1 VSSGSSV
8 SCWGPSDKA
17 PSCSVARLASA
28 NGFREKDSY
37 PDEHDHD
44 EGGHQLLLA
53 PAMAL
58 IIIEIR
64 CLPTIVIEVAGDP
77 APRLG
82 FGHAADPG
90 RE

>member
-1 VSSGSSV
+1 M
-8 SCWGPSDKA
+8 
-17 PSCSVARLASA
+17 
-28 NGFREKDSY
+28 
-37 PDEHDHD
+37 
-44 EGGHQLLLA
+44 HQLLLA

-82 FGHAADPG
+82 FGHAVDPG